1 MEMKSF
7 GEEFKMKVILSFF
20 LLLALCK
27 INAFGNGDST
37 RVEKKPAKSKSTL
50 NVRLHNMGQF
60 MFSGRIISPNP
71 ALDFFY
77 QYDRKKWGAVFFK
90 AFDLY
95 DHNTSNNFGLAM
107 LRKNFS
113 IGKRLTITPQ
123 AGFIFEQSHSFADK
137 GTDVSAFIINTYKVS
152 NNFSIEYTAVFF
164 NLVLATDERDWV
176 NRLRLLYSKN
186 HWDVTLSA
194 WHNNKLIDHDNSQYF
209 SSGFNVFYS
218 RVKISDHLLMS
229 AGVTGLMMAGTNSPN
244 EYPKKNGV
252 FFTVAGFFH

>member
-1 MEMKSF
+1 MF
-7 GEEFKMKVILSFF
+7 GGLGSSAKDFT
-20 LLLALCK
+20 
-27 INAFGNGDST
+27 DSVKANKNEP
-37 RVEKKPAKSKSTL
+37 RSKSTL

-60 MFSGRIISPNP
+60 MFSGRIISTNP

-77 QYDRKKWGAVFFK
+77 QYDRKNWGAVFFK

-95 DHNTSNNFGLAM
+95 DHNSSNNFALAM
-107 LRKNFS
+107 VRKNFHV
-113 IGKRLTITPQ
+113 GKKLTITPQ

-137 GTDVSAFIINTYKVS
+137 GTDLGSFIITNYKITNT
-152 NNFSIEYTAVFF
+152 FSVEYTAVLF
-164 NLVLATDERDWV
+164 NLALETEGRDWV

-194 WHNNKLIDHDNSQYF
+194 WHNNKVIDHDYSEYF
-209 SSGFNVFYS
+209 STGFNVFYS

-229 AGVTGLMMAGTNSPN
+229 AGVTGLMMNDSNTPS

-252 FFTVAGFFH
+252 FFTISGFIH